1 MRKRQISPTPPG
13 AAPSGQA
20 WLDVESTAFVEVTS
34 EENDYPIESV
44 LLGVEHRGW
53 RASNSGTQTIRLIFD
68 EPQKLRR
75 IWLVFEESENTRTQ
89 EFVLRWSPDTGNSF
103 REIVR
108 QQWNFSSPGSVRE
121 IADYAVELSA
131 VTVLE
136 LIIVPDIS
144 GGAAHAS
151 LASLRLS

>member
-68 EPQKLRR
+68 EPSSGVSGWFLRR
-75 IWLVFEESENTRTQ
+75 ARMRARKSSSCDGHLTLEILSEKSYASSGISARPAQYGRLRTT
-89 EFVLRWSPDTGNSF
+89 LSNSP
-103 REIVR
+103 R
-108 QQWNFSSPGSVRE
+108 
-121 IADYAVELSA
+121 
-131 VTVLE
+131 
-136 LIIVPDIS
+136 
-144 GGAAHAS
+144 
-151 LASLRLS
+151 